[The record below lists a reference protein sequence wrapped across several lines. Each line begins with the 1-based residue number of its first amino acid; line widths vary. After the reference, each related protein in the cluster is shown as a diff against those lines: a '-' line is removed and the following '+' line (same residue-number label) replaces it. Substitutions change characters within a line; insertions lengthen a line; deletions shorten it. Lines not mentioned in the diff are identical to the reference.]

1 MELHLLGSGGWFP
14 TRRRETC
21 CALVRADGHAL
32 LLDAGSGLT
41 RLLEEPELLAG
52 ATEIDLVLTHFH
64 LDHVS
69 GLACLPALA
78 DALRPRLWA
87 PGELLGYGP
96 SLPLLE
102 RLLAPP
108 LFAAPPGARREGG
121 ARIAGRPARARPL
134 RRSSTRPQSRHPHP
148 TLALRIGDALAYCTD
163 TELDPATAAFAAG
176 VGVLCHEAWQP
187 EDAGPGHTSAADAG
201 AVASEADVGR
211 LVLIH
216 VHPLLAD
223 EGALA
228 GARWRPSRRRPSR
241 PTSTSSTYE
250 RRRAPPC
257 RRLRDAAPAARRC
270 TRRCCRS
277 GGGP

>member
-21 CALVRADGHAL
+21 CALMRADGHAL

-41 RLLEEPELLAG
+41 RLLEQPDLLAG

-102 RLLAPP
+102 RLLGPP
-108 LFAAPPGARREGG
+108 LFAAPLERVVKEVRELP
-121 ARIAGRPARARPL
+121 AGPL
-134 RRSSTRPQSRHPHP
+134 ELGPFALVTRPQSRHPHP

-201 AVASEADVGR
+201 AVAAEGDVER

-228 GARWRPSRRRPSR
+228 ASAMAAFGA
-241 PTSTSSTYE
+241 TIV
-250 RRRAPPC
+250 ADD
-257 RRLRDAAPAARRC
+257 LDVFHV
-270 TRRCCRS
+270 
-277 GGGP
+277 